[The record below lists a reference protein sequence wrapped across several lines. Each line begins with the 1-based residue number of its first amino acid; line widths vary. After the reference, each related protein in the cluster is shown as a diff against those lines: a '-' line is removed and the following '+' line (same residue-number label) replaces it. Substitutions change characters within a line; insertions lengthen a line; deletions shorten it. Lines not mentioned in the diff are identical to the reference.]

1 MAGPDLMFRPMIYY
15 AFISSVLMYIITKA
29 MLVSIFKNGTVIT
42 NITAILLF
50 VYLTLL
56 FVFNNHSYVETRSVY
71 LNVTT
76 LLISIMV
83 APYILNKYGYK
94 KIFYELYIMSSLIL
108 YTFITYILLLTML
121 GIYPNPMYNMS
132 FISNGYLYA
141 SDIHVLPI
149 SMFIYGYYTIKN
161 GHYNKNIIIKYTI
174 IAVVFIIILLLLRRA
189 AMFVTI
195 LAITS
200 IISYYII
207 NIKSK
212 KNIQLIIVFM
222 IINGG
227 AIIISYSYIYEGIEH
242 RITGLNRSGQLVSTD
257 EGRFVDHLL
266 VYDDMFKRNQYNKLI
281 GYSFFNAPGNYGQGI
296 YGDRN
301 LHADLAVITHASG
314 LVGLFLYLIMVFK
327 LFKESYHNTNII
339 IWLFLFIA
347 FFIFTLSGRIT
358 NPAYSI
364 SFFLLLIWT
373 SLPQIDT
380 KYELED

>member
-1 MAGPDLMFRPMIYY
+1 
-15 AFISSVLMYIITKA
+15 
-29 MLVSIFKNGTVIT
+29 
-42 NITAILLF
+42 
-50 VYLTLL
+50 
-56 FVFNNHSYVETRSVY
+56 
-71 LNVTT
+71 
-76 LLISIMV
+76 
-83 APYILNKYGYK
+83 
-94 KIFYELYIMSSLIL
+94 
-108 YTFITYILLLTML
+108 
-121 GIYPNPMYNMS
+121 
-132 FISNGYLYA
+132 
-141 SDIHVLPI
+141 
-149 SMFIYGYYTIKN
+149 
-161 GHYNKNIIIKYTI
+161 
-174 IAVVFIIILLLLRRA
+174 
-189 AMFVTI
+189 
-195 LAITS
+195 
-200 IISYYII
+200 
-207 NIKSK
+207 
-212 KNIQLIIVFM
+212 M